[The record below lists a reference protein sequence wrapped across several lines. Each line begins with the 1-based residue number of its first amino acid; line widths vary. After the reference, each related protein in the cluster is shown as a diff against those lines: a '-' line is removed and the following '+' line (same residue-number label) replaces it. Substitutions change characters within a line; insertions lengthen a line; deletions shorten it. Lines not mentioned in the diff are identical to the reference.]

1 MPRELYNEGRVQGM
15 SAYEVYVREHLSED
29 DTDPASEREWLAASL
44 ASGSSLL
51 YKMHPVSV
59 QSDDF
64 IYNVKIPLPVGTRLS
79 AANTITASF
88 FDGEAQIDTDRW
100 ARKITSYGNL
110 IVNNSVLVDTNKA
123 QVHNVMWS
131 DAKKAQLKD
140 YMRIFDGV
148 VLQPGTWVDTT
159 DHNPAKDLK
168 PSLSDAPFIQ
178 LQIRGPIT
186 TEFYILFTGFT
197 IRTVLSGSCG
207 LDGSTNTTSSADGDF
222 LGPAVFP
229 WANKIIFTMPTSYVS
244 CLMNDNY
251 TRTIYKR
258 KNHSDD
264 ISDNET
270 AKEVYTESVVDMA
283 TCDPSTYYG
292 TGSEYQQPVR
302 TSRFPDAGEGV
313 SVLTTYQRNS
323 AFPPALWGAKITSK
337 DLTYLNPIDI
347 VAPGSVKMFKSP
359 DTEDKMKLYENT
371 YPGTFSIM
379 RNSDGTMSTL
389 DEKGNLNPVASV
401 TKELIKGPDDFP
413 TESMRPTLL
422 RIKTGSNETLA
433 LSLSGLNSSNQY
445 EISMNPSVPVRPSSE
460 NITWYALLLAL
471 AGNGYIDLLGDR
483 LKSAKRTLI
492 RSEFPY
498 LEFGTSDKP
507 KRLYICANMPTDSDI
522 PDGSIG
528 IGWGFED

>member
-64 IYNVKIPLPVGTRLS
+64 IYNIKIPLPEGTRLS
-79 AANTITASF
+79 AANTVTASF

-100 ARKITSYGNL
+100 ARKVTSYGNL

-123 QVHNVMWS
+123 QVNNVIWS
-131 DAKKAQLKD
+131 DDKKAQLKD
-140 YMRIFDGV
+140 YMKIFDGV
-148 VLQPGTWVDTT
+148 VLQPGTWADTS

-258 KNHSDD
+258 KNHADD

-270 AKEVYTESVVDMA
+270 SKEVYTESVIDMA

-292 TGSEYQQPVR
+292 KGSEYQQPIR
-302 TSRFPDAGEGV
+302 TSRFPNAGDGV

-323 AFPPALWGAKITSK
+323 AFPPALWGAKISSNG
-337 DLTYLNPIDI
+337 LTYLNPIDI

-359 DTEDKMKLYENT
+359 DNVDKMKLYEST

-389 DEKGNLNPVASV
+389 DEKGNLNPIASV
-401 TKELIKGPDDFP
+401 TKEYISGIASPL
-413 TESMRPTLL
+413 
-422 RIKTGSNETLA
+422 GSNPVLVKIKSGNQEAIA
-433 LSLSGLNSSNQY
+433 LSLSPKDSNTQY
-445 EISMNPSVPVRPSSE
+445 KISQIPEGGNISG
-460 NITWYALLLAL
+460 NNDDITWYALLCAL
-471 AGNGYIDLLGDR
+471 ANDARINLLGER
-483 LKSAKRTLI
+483 LKSAKHTLI
-492 RSEFPY
+492 KSKFPY
-498 LEFGTSDKP
+498 LEFGDTASP
-507 KRLYICANMPTDSDI
+507 KRLYICTNMPTDSDI

-528 IGWGFED
+528 IGWGFDD